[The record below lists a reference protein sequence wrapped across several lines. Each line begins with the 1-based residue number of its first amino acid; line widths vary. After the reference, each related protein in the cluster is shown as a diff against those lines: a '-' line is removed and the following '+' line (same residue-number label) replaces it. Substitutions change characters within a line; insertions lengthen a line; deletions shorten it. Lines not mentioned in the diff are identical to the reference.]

1 MPSKRA
7 HFVSYKDR
15 HCTDVF
21 CLILFFVFLFI
32 YIFIA
37 VLAIIQGNPNSL
49 IEPSD
54 SLGNLCGQNQFES
67 RPYQLYFDI
76 GKCLTDGVLSFLC
89 PTRKICVE
97 KCPTHYSHYQSL
109 QSMET
114 SRILPRNSTR
124 SQLICVYDYNP
135 QRDNR
140 SIIQIVN
147 AGLCAPYTIASEP
160 FLGRCLPSALTNL
173 FDYEQNQRNVSVKQL
188 NTQIFQIDNF
198 ANVGR
203 IILSDLDRIKESFAL
218 FILLACLLALIYMF
232 VMRLF
237 TGFMVFLTILLF
249 LTILFLCSAFCW
261 YTIYTGEDLVY
272 EYSTVARIVNDFI
285 KLRTIYYVF
294 GCITT
299 FLFCL
304 SLFVVLTLF
313 NRIRLSIILLEQ
325 GARAVFSVLT
335 TFFWSPL
342 IIILFILLTSIIIYI
357 EMCLSTVGKPIFRSI
372 VNNQSI
378 PCLPNFNSTDC
389 VFQQAYGYDA
399 LVLNHTDPITRSTIE
414 FLVDSKDYLQWC
426 NLFAYLWFGAFL
438 FALEEM
444 VLAAV
449 FSNYYWSKEQITIPS
464 PLSYSAVLILRF
476 HLGSIAF
483 GSLLIATLRYIRILL
498 DYINRKFSAINGNLV
513 IRFIFKCFGCFLWL
527 FEKFLK
533 FLNKNSYVLIAS
545 RGYSFCKA
553 TRKAF
558 AFVTGNCLR
567 FLVLVHLTEWILFC
581 GIILVCTC
589 NTYLFYHY
597 LHWMDQYDQ
606 LILRWTPMVMMIG
619 ISYLIS
625 SFFFSVYDMAIKTL
639 FVCFLEDLD
648 ENDGSIEHPYAMNNE
663 LLRLVQKTNQQ
674 VEKKMNATANA
685 HREKE

>member
-21 CLILFFVFLFI
+21 CLILFIVFLFI
-32 YIFIA
+32 YVFIG
-37 VLAIIQGNPNSL
+37 VLAIIQGNPKSL

-54 SLGNLCGQNQFES
+54 SLGNLCGQNRFQS

-97 KCPTHYSHYQSL
+97 SCPTHYSHYQSL

-114 SRILPRNSTR
+114 SRILPRNTTR

-140 SIIQIVN
+140 SIVQIVN

-160 FLGRCLPSALTNL
+160 FLGRCLPSALTNM
-173 FDYEQNQRNVSVKQL
+173 FDYEQNQRNVSVKLL

-198 ANVGR
+198 ANVAR
-203 IILSDLDRIKESFAL
+203 VIFSDLDRIKESFAL

-232 VMRLF
+232 IMRLF

-249 LTILFLCSAFCW
+249 LTVLLLCSTFCW
-261 YTIYTGEDLVY
+261 YSIYTGEDLVY

-294 GCITT
+294 GCVTT

-304 SLFVVLTLF
+304 SLFIVLTLF

-325 GARAVFSVLT
+325 GARAVFSVLS
-335 TFFWSPL
+335 TFLWSPL

-378 PCLPNFNSTDC
+378 PCLPNFNSTEC
-389 VFQQAYGYDA
+389 VFQQTYGYDA
-399 LVLNHTDPITRSTIE
+399 LVLNQTDPITRSMIE
-414 FLVDSKDYLQWC
+414 FLVDWKEYLQWS

-449 FSNYYWSKEQITIPS
+449 FSNYYWSNEKILIPS
-464 PLSYSAVLILRF
+464 PLSYSAGLILRF

-483 GSLLIATLRYIRILL
+483 GSLLIAMLRYIRIVL
-498 DYINRKFSAINGNLV
+498 DYINRKFSSVDANFLF
-513 IRFIFKCFGCFLWL
+513 RCIFKCFGCFLWL

-553 TRKAF
+553 THKAF
-558 AFVTGNCLR
+558 GYVINNCLR

-581 GIILVCTC
+581 GIILICTC

-606 LILRWTPMVMMIG
+606 LILRWTPMVMMIA

-674 VEKKMNATANA
+674 VEKK
-685 HREKE
+685 